1 MKQTELIVLAL
12 AGVAV
17 YMIVKNGGGNSVTS
31 ADGKIKSPATWTSAD
46 IGNNVA
52 LQYQAYAYGRTF
64 L

>member
-17 YMIVKNGGGNSVTS
+17 YMIMKNGGGNSVTS
-31 ADGKIKSPATWTSAD
+31 ADGKIKDPAGWKASDLTSAAD
-46 IGNNVA
+46 
-52 LQYQAYAYGRTF
+52 QYKAYAYGRTF